1 MLNESPRPHFVAQD
15 GHYLFAWHHPAR
27 PDRRRH
33 VAVVLCPSI
42 FGEFVGAYRVW
53 RTLAGQL
60 ADSGFDV
67 FRFDYEGTG
76 DSAGGLREPE
86 RVHAWLKNIERVVK
100 EARDMTGAREVA
112 LVGLRIG
119 GTMAL
124 HAAAAIGGVERLV
137 LWSPFRSGR
146 AYVRELRAF
155 ARLAKE
161 DYVAKKDDG
170 PDIPVAGHILPGPVA
185 SEFERLDVD
194 ALLTAPARH
203 ILLVEHDER
212 PTDPTIEAHLRSLGS
227 CVTCIRPT
235 GTAKMLDPGATFSV
249 PGHAREA
256 VARWL
261 EEWPTAGTP
270 DAGVQQPRRASSAM
284 VHGSGFHERAV
295 RFGPSDRL
303 FGILSV
309 PHGADSGAPAIV
321 LLNTGYQCRIGPHR
335 LYVPLARE
343 WAEQGHVVFRYDLG
357 GIGDSEPPAG
367 GGDNVAY
374 PDHALDDAREAI
386 EFVRAQAPGRMVIV
400 AGLCAGGWHA
410 FRAAREG
417 LAVDAIV
424 SINPPLYLR
433 DGMVRREALNEYQQ
447 VETYRTAL
455 RQPAR
460 WARALRGQSS
470 YRSFFRIAA
479 SHVVRKLKGLAGAA
493 FGGRLVDGLA
503 RDLAEINARGITS
516 LFVFSRGDGGLE
528 YFQLHAG
535 TVGRRGRAQRI
546 SHVIVDDAG
555 HTFNP
560 AEAQHTLRDVLLQ
573 FVSDQTREARR
584 ARLGASPAVKESL
597 SGYLPQRH

>member
-1 MLNESPRPHFVAQD
+1 LNEARPHFIPQD
-15 GHYLFAWHHPAR
+15 GNYLFAWHHPAH

-33 VAVVLCPSI
+33 AAIVMCPSI

-53 RTLAGQL
+53 RALAGQL

-76 DSAGGLREPE
+76 DSAGVIREPE
-86 RVHAWLKNIERVVK
+86 RVDAWLRNIERVIQ
-100 EARDMTGAREVA
+100 EARDVTGARQVA

-119 GTMAL
+119 ATMAL
-124 HAAAAIGGVERLV
+124 HAAAAIGGVDRLV

-161 DYVAKKDDG
+161 NYVTKIDDG
-170 PDIPVAGHILPGPVA
+170 PDIPLAGYILPASVA

-194 ALLTAPARH
+194 SLMTAPARH

-212 PTDPTIEAHLRSLGS
+212 PTDPTIGAHLRSLGS
-227 CVTCIRPT
+227 CLTCIRPV
-235 GTAKMLDPGATFSV
+235 GTAKMLDPGPTFSV
-249 PGHAREA
+249 PGNARDA

-261 EEWPTAGTP
+261 DEWPTGRP
-270 DAGVQQPRRASSAM
+270 DVLAEPRPGAASDMA
-284 VHGSGFHERAV
+284 HGSGFHEHAV
-295 RFGPSDRL
+295 RFGPAERL
-303 FGILSV
+303 FGILSA
-309 PHGADSGAPAIV
+309 PNGADSDAPAIV
-321 LLNTGYQCRIGPHR
+321 LLNTGYECRIGPR
-335 LYVPLARE
+335 RFYVPLARE

-357 GIGDSEPPAG
+357 GIGDSEAPAG
-367 GGDNVAY
+367 CGDNVAY

-386 EFVRAQAPGRMVIV
+386 EFVRAHAPGRMVIV

-433 DGMVRREALNEYQQ
+433 DGMVQTESWNDYQQ

-455 RQPAR
+455 REPAR

-470 YRSFFRIAA
+470 YRSFFRLAA
-479 SHVVRKLKGLAGAA
+479 SHAKGKLKGLAGSA

-503 RDLAEINARGITS
+503 RDLVHINARGITS

-535 TVGRRGRAQRI
+535 PMGRRRARHGI

-560 AEAQHTLRDVLLQ
+560 AEARQTLRELLME
-573 FVSDQTREARR
+573 FVAERTREARR
-584 ARLGASPAVKESL
+584 GSSRSQHARLERRRRLA
-597 SGYLPQRH
+597 